1 MLDNSQKLRNAH
13 LGPVYSEVF
22 SGKTLR
28 MILKYIPDRMQYWK
42 KSTETPSSE
51 ENTIAKPSEKS
62 KIQFLPLY
70 HKWVVLTL
78 RTAFRPSN
86 EVFGEYAT
94 DFEQMLT
101 LAATL
106 TSSEGTAK
114 TSLLSF
120 DMGVI
125 PPLYFVALKC
135 PVLRASKTSD

>member
-1 MLDNSQKLRNAH
+1 MGR
-13 LGPVYSEVF
+13 PY
-22 SGKTLR
+22 
-28 MILKYIPDRMQYWK
+28 
-42 KSTETPSSE
+42 
-51 ENTIAKPSEKS
+51 
-62 KIQFLPLY
+62 
-70 HKWVVLTL
+70 L

-106 TSSEGTAK
+106 IYSEGTAK